1 MSSNSLEIVG
11 APGLKRRAKILVAK
25 IGLDG
30 HDRGAKVIARAL
42 KEYGFEVVYIG
53 IRQTPEMIA
62 KAAVQE
68 DVDIIG
74 ISIHSGA
81 HMVLIPELL
90 DHLKRLNA
98 EDIKVI
104 VGGIIPWEDAQKLK
118 SIGVSEVFTPDTPI
132 EVIVE
137 KINELLAGKNVEQK

>member
-1 MSSNSLEIVG
+1 MSSNNTLELVS
-11 APGLKRRAKILVAK
+11 APGFRRRAKILVAK

-68 DVDIIG
+68 DVDIVG

-90 DHLKRLNA
+90 EHLKRLNA

-104 VGGIIPWEDAQKLK
+104 VGGIIPWEDAEKLK
-118 SIGVSEVFTPDTPI
+118 SLGVAEVFTPDTPI
-132 EVIVE
+132 ETIVE
-137 KINELLAGKNVEQK
+137 KINNILSSSKRR